1 MIRKIRICS
10 IIHQPGWFKSR
21 PEVFAQFIYVTGIL
35 RFRPGVDELI
45 AKINQEFCIAI
56 VLFPLVESVIARAK
70 QRRSIFVENR
80 LALDAIPQTGKQPF
94 GFRGKRI
101 DVVRR

>member
-10 IIHQPGWFKSR
+10 IFHQPGWFKSR

-45 AKINQEFCIAI
+45 AKRPSLFGAMQQDLQQLE
-56 VLFPLVESVIARAK
+56 LFPI
-70 QRRSIFVENR
+70 
-80 LALDAIPQTGKQPF
+80 
-94 GFRGKRI
+94 RI
-101 DVVRR
+101 S